1 MTAFAV
7 VNARLLDPA
16 SGLDATGAL
25 LVEDGRIVDVAAG
38 GSAPSGVEI
47 VEAEGLCLAPGLI
60 DVRVKTGEP
69 GAEPKETLKSASLAA
84 AAGGVTTIVVQPDVD
99 PAVDDP
105 AMVDFIHRRG
115 AALDLVR
122 VLAAGAL
129 TRGCSGERMAEIG
142 LMDEAGAAY
151 FTDGDHTIV
160 NSRALQR
167 VMTYAA
173 AFDALVA
180 VRPVEP
186 WLNDGAVA
194 TAGDAAAWAGLAAA
208 PALAER
214 IQLHRDLTLAEL
226 TGVRILVDLISTEA
240 ALDSLDRARARG
252 LQVAASVSINHLC
265 FNDLDAGDWRT
276 FYRLD
281 PPLRAESDRLAMIEG
296 VRDGRIEV
304 ITSAHTPAPAEDKR
318 RPFAQAAPGAVG
330 LETLLAAALTLHHE
344 HELTLLEVLRPLT
357 LGPAELLGLDG
368 GRLTAGAA
376 ADFVLFDPNAP
387 VVIDADALR
396 SKSRNSPFDGR
407 RLQGKV
413 AATWVGG
420 RRIFG

>member
-1 MTAFAV
+1 MTAFAIV
-7 VNARLLDPA
+7 GARLLDPA
-16 SGLDATGAL
+16 SGLDAIGAVL
-25 LVEDGRIVDVAAG
+25 IEDGRIVDVAAG
-38 GSAPSGVEI
+38 GSAPAGVEI
-47 VEAEGLCLAPGLI
+47 VNADGLCLAPGLI

-84 AAGGVTTIVVQPDVD
+84 AAGGVTSIVVQPDVD

-129 TRGCSGERMAEIG
+129 TRGCAGERMAEIG
-142 LMDEAGAAY
+142 LMAEAGAAY
-151 FTDGDHTIV
+151 FTDGDRVVT

-180 VRPVEP
+180 TRPVEP
-186 WLNDGAVA
+186 WLTEGTVA
-194 TAGDAAAWAGLAAA
+194 TAGDAAAWSGLAAA

-214 IQLHRDLTLAEL
+214 IQLDRDLALAEL
-226 TGVRILVDLISTEA
+226 TGVRLLIDLISTEA
-240 ALDSLDRARARG
+240 ALESLDRARARG
-252 LQVAASVSINHLC
+252 LEVAASVSINHLC

-296 VRDGRIEV
+296 VRDGRIEI
-304 ITSAHTPAPAEDKR
+304 ITSAHAPAPAEDKR
-318 RPFAQAAPGAVG
+318 RPFAQAVPGAVG
-330 LETLLAAALTLHHE
+330 LETLLPAALSLHHE
-344 HELTLLEVLRPLT
+344 HELTLLELLRPLT

-368 GRLTAGAA
+368 GRLTADAP
-376 ADFVLFDPNAP
+376 ADLVLFDPDAP
-387 VVIDADALR
+387 VVIDAGTLR

-413 AATWVGG
+413 AGTWVAG
-420 RRIFG
+420 RRVFG

>member
-1 MTAFAV
+1 MRALAF
-7 VNARLLDPA
+7 VNARLLDPG
-16 SGLDATGAL
+16 SGLDATGAV
-25 LVEDGRIVDVAAG
+25 LVEDGRIVDVATG
-38 GSAPSGVEI
+38 GSAPSGVEVI
-47 VEAEGLCLAPGLI
+47 DAGGLCLAPGLI

-84 AAGGVTTIVVQPDVD
+84 AAGGVTTMVVQPDVD

-105 AMVDFIHRRG
+105 AMIDFVHRRG

-122 VLAAGAL
+122 ILAAGAL
-129 TRGCSGERMAEIG
+129 TRGCAGERMAEIG
-142 LMDEAGAAY
+142 LMAEAGAAY
-151 FTDGDHTIV
+151 FTDGDRTIV
-160 NSRALQR
+160 NSRTLLR

-180 VRPVEP
+180 ARPVEP
-186 WLNDGAVA
+186 WLSDGAVA
-194 TAGDAAAWAGLAAA
+194 TSGDAAAWSGLAAA

-214 IQLHRDLTLAEL
+214 IQLDRDLALAEL
-226 TGVRILVDLISTEA
+226 TGARVLIDLISTEA

-252 LQVAASVSINHLC
+252 LEVAASVSINHLC

-281 PPLRAESDRLAMIEG
+281 PPLRTESDRLAMIEG

-330 LETLLAAALTLHHE
+330 LETLLPAALGLHHE
-344 HELTLLEVLRPLT
+344 HDLTLLEVLRPLT

-368 GRLTAGAA
+368 GRLTQGAP
-376 ADFVLFDPNAP
+376 ADLVLFDPNAP

-413 AATWVGG
+413 IGTWVGG
-420 RRIFG
+420 RRVFG